1 MSTQAA
7 VPQDPAQR
15 GRQIRRLRMPDR
27 FYLPRRL
34 ANGLKV
40 RDVMPWRD
48 AVEYVT
54 DGEKI
59 GMRMFDGE
67 VLWVT
72 GRQEALLPAFRE
84 EFEGVDVDE
93 VLRGLQGYARLR
105 PRLKYLWQ
113 EDIAALEDLLAER
126 EESNPF
132 EPARR

>member
-1 MSTQAA
+1 MSMRTA
-7 VPQDPAQR
+7 VVGSGEGQDR
-15 GRQIRRLRMPDR
+15 VLRRLRLPDR

-54 DGEKI
+54 DGERI
-59 GMRMFDGE
+59 GMRKYDGE
-67 VLWVT
+67 VLWIT
-72 GRQEALLPAFRE
+72 GRQEVLLPAFRE
-84 EFEGVDVDE
+84 EFEGVDVDD
-93 VLRGLQGYARLR
+93 VLRGLQRYARLR

-126 EESNPF
+126 EE
-132 EPARR
+132 EWPAQAPRW

>member
-1 MSTQAA
+1 MQLNAQH
-7 VPQDPAQR
+7 VPV
-15 GRQIRRLRMPDR
+15 RRVRLPDR

-34 ANGLKV
+34 RNGLKV

-54 DGEKI
+54 DGTTI
-59 GMRMFDGE
+59 GIRMYDGE
-67 VLWVT
+67 VLSIT

-84 EFEGVDVDE
+84 EFEGVDIDE
-93 VLRGLQGYARLR
+93 LLRGLQGYARLR

-126 EESNPF
+126 EEQ
-132 EPARR
+132 